1 MRYFMKALQIMG
13 LVSTWSVTA
22 LEDGKVTV
30 SEGTALIEG
39 ICKTEPRIIVMS
51 ITIAISKWTPLS
63 NIPVTIVQHIAHVI
77 IIPPF

>member
-39 ICKTEPRIIVMS
+39 ICKILDVPVEFD
-51 ITIAISKWTPLS
+51 ISKA
-63 NIPVTIVQHIAHVI
+63 ID
-77 IIPPF
+77 

>member
-39 ICKTEPRIIVMS
+39 ICKI
-51 ITIAISKWTPLS
+51 LD
-63 NIPVTIVQHIAHVI
+63 VTHTNLGVLLYRVRNRLRECLEARGVRK
-77 IIPPF
+77 P